1 MKKKNKNS
9 ITGMFYTKILK
20 FADPIIIRKAA
31 CIKLINKIKIA
42 AKRLVNLY
50 QKCTRNQVNLPRG
63 EIIEFHVIKLTKKS
77 RMRVEITCKGFTITV
92 LNIKEPG

>member
-9 ITGMFYTKILK
+9 IPGMFYTKISK

-31 CIKLINKIKIA
+31 CTKLINKIKIA

-63 EIIEFHVIKLTKKS
+63 EIIEFYVIKLTKKVECEWKS
-77 RMRVEITCKGFTITV
+77 RAKGLQSLYLT
-92 LNIKEPG
+92 